1 MGRKKDTV
9 IEIIKKKLFKT
20 CDCPWKTFSV
30 DRRQGFQDIIGLAI
44 QDMNQANT
52 INIQNIKSMIADKA
66 HEIKLKISNKLRDR
80 LICVKLDSASY
91 SDRVFLGIN
100 LQYIKNG
107 KIIIRTL
114 ATEEVFRSQTGEHLK
129 EIFLDVL
136 LEYRI
141 DFSQIYAIT
150 IDNGYALGWFV

>member
-1 MGRKKDTV
+1 MSVKHKEQFKDVILLNKK
-9 IEIIKKKLFKT
+9 IFLPWAEKKRHRNRNYKKKLFKT

-80 LICVKLDSASY
+80 LICV
-91 SDRVFLGIN
+91 
-100 LQYIKNG
+100 
-107 KIIIRTL
+107 
-114 ATEEVFRSQTGEHLK
+114 
-129 EIFLDVL
+129 
-136 LEYRI
+136 
-141 DFSQIYAIT
+141 
-150 IDNGYALGWFV
+150 

>member
-1 MGRKKDTV
+1 
-9 IEIIKKKLFKT
+9 
-20 CDCPWKTFSV
+20 
-30 DRRQGFQDIIGLAI
+30 
-44 QDMNQANT
+44 MNQANT

>member
-1 MGRKKDTV
+1 
-9 IEIIKKKLFKT
+9 
-20 CDCPWKTFSV
+20 
-30 DRRQGFQDIIGLAI
+30 
-44 QDMNQANT
+44 MNQANT

-91 SDRVFLGIN
+91 SDRAFLGIN

-141 DFSQIYAIT
+141 DFSQIYT
-150 IDNGYALGWFV
+150 YDNNRQWKKFQKNGYALGWFV